1 LVKETPDN
9 IACCKDYGA
18 QNMKDEKF
26 LGLDLSTQSLT
37 AVVIDTVT
45 GDLQQSSI
53 NFDQAYPSYG
63 TTGGVLIGEDPT
75 RVRVDPRMWVE
86 ALDDILGS
94 LSCNGI
100 TRSISCMAASGQQH
114 GTVYLNAEAQACFQS
129 LDPSRS
135 MINQLRGIFSRP
147 LSPIWMDSS
156 THAECKDITNA
167 MGGDSKV
174 AELTGSIATER
185 FSGPQIRK
193 FWKEEPSG
201 YERTRHIALVSSFV
215 TSLLI
220 GKIAPLDGGDGFGTN
235 LADLATGKW
244 SLEALEATAP
254 DLSLRLPRIVRKDDL
269 VGNVSDYLARRYSF
283 SKGTEV
289 VIGTGDN
296 PSSLAG
302 LGLIGE
308 PAKKA
313 ISLGTS
319 DTYFGYLPEL
329 LSGERTEGHIFGT
342 ADGAYM
348 LLLCFKN
355 GSLAR
360 QAIKNRYGLTWNEFS
375 DILLKTA
382 PGNSG
387 RIMLPYFMPEIT
399 PLVLKPQV
407 YRFGGLEE
415 DDAIGNVRAVSEG
428 QIMAMEHHSRVF
440 GKKPDTILVTAGAS
454 ENLGLLQTI
463 ADVFEAEAQ
472 SFEVKDSAALG
483 AAIRAAKCCLQKR
496 GNSPSWRTL
505 TELFTTQR
513 HSLVARP
520 REEAVRVY
528 RAEGGLLDLYAAC
541 EGFGIGKGRN
551 PEKEIARFREIF
563 S

>member
-1 LVKETPDN
+1 
-9 IACCKDYGA
+9 
-18 QNMKDEKF
+18 MKDEKF

-37 AVVIDTVT
+37 AVVIDTAT
-45 GDLQQSSI
+45 GDLQQTSI

-75 RVRVDPRMWVE
+75 RVRVDPGMWVE
-86 ALDDILGS
+86 ALDDILAS
-94 LSCNGI
+94 LLCKGI
-100 TRSISCMAASGQQH
+100 TKDISCMAASGQQH
-114 GTVYLNAEAQACFQS
+114 GTVYLNAEAQACFQK
-129 LDPSRS
+129 LDPSRP
-135 MINQLRGIFSRP
+135 MIDQLRGIFVRP

-174 AELTGSIATER
+174 AEITGSIATER

-201 YERTRHIALVSSFV
+201 YERTKHIALVSSFV

-220 GKIAPLDGGDGFGTN
+220 GEIAPLDGGDGFGTN
-235 LADLATGKW
+235 LAGIRTGKW
-244 SLEALEATAP
+244 SLEAMEATAP
-254 DLSLRLPRIVRKDDL
+254 NLSRRLPKLVQQDEL
-269 VGNVSDYLARRYSF
+269 VGNVSDYLVRRHAF
-283 SKGTEV
+283 SKGTGV

-329 LSGERTEGHIFGT
+329 LRGERTEGHIFGT

-360 QAIKNRYGLTWNEFS
+360 QAIKDRHGLTWNEFS
-375 DILLKTA
+375 DVLLKTA
-382 PGNSG
+382 PGNNG
-387 RIMLPYFMPEIT
+387 RIMLPYFLPEIT

-428 QIMAMEHHSRVF
+428 QIMAMAHHSRIF

-454 ENLGLLQTI
+454 ENIGLLQTI
-463 ADVFEAEAQ
+463 ADVFDAEAQ

-483 AAIRAAKCCLQKR
+483 AAIRAAICCLQKR
-496 GNSPSWRTL
+496 GNGPRWRTL

-513 HSLVARP
+513 RSLVARP
-520 REEAVRVY
+520 RKEAVRVY
-528 RAEGGLLDLYAAC
+528 RSEGGLLDVYAAC
-541 EGFGIGKGRN
+541 ERFRTGKGQN
-551 PEKEIARFREIF
+551 PEKEISRFRENF
-563 S
+563 NLYGGLHPL

>member
-1 LVKETPDN
+1 MKTET
-9 IACCKDYGA
+9 
-18 QNMKDEKF
+18 F

-37 AVVIDTVT
+37 AAVIDTVT
-45 GDLQQSSI
+45 GDLQQTSL

-63 TTGGVLIGEDPT
+63 TVGGALIGEDPT
-75 RVRVDPRMWVE
+75 IVGVDPKMWVE
-86 ALDDILGS
+86 ALDDILGM
-94 LSCNGI
+94 LARQGLTRRIAGI
-100 TRSISCMAASGQQH
+100 AVSGQQH
-114 GTVYLNAEAQACFQS
+114 GTVYLNAEAPSRLQR

-135 MINQLRGIFSRP
+135 LIVQIDGIFSRP
-147 LSPIWMDSS
+147 ISPIWMDSS
-156 THAECKDITNA
+156 THLECLEITA
-167 MGGDSKV
+167 ALGGAAKV
-174 AELTGSIATER
+174 AEITGSIAVER

-193 FWKEEPSG
+193 FWKNDPAG
-201 YERTRHIALVSSFV
+201 YMRTSHIALVSSFI
-215 TSLLI
+215 TSLLV
-220 GKIAPLDGGDGFGTN
+220 GQIAPLDCGDGFGTN
-235 LADLATGKW
+235 LADIRTGGW
-244 SLEALEATAP
+244 NQAASEATAP
-254 DLSLRLPRIVRKDDL
+254 DLHCRLPKLTRKDDL
-269 VGNVSDYLARRYSF
+269 VGQVSDFLVRHHSF
-283 SKGTEV
+283 SEDAEV
-289 VIGTGDN
+289 IVGTGDN

-308 PAKKA
+308 TATKA

-329 LSGERTEGHIFGT
+329 LKGERTEGHIFGT
-342 ADGAYM
+342 ADGANM

-360 QAIKNRYGLTWNEFS
+360 QAIKDRYGLTWNEFS

-415 DDAIGNVRAVSEG
+415 DDAAGNVRAVSEG
-428 QIMAMEHHSRVF
+428 QIMAMAHHSRVF

-454 ENLGLLQTI
+454 ENLGILQVI
-463 ADVFEAEAQ
+463 ADVFDAEAR

-483 AAIRAAKCCLQKR
+483 AAIRAARWCLRKR
-496 GNSPSWRTL
+496 GDSRSWRTL
-505 TELFTTQR
+505 TELFTSQR

-520 REEAVRVY
+520 RKDAVRVY
-528 RAEGGLLDLYAAC
+528 RDEGGLLDIYAAC

-551 PEKEIARFREIF
+551 PDKDIARFREIF